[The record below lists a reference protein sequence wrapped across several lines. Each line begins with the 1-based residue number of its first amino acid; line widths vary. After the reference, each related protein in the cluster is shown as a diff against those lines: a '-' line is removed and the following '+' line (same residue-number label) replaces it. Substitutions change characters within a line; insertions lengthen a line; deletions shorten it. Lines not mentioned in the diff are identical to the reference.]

1 MQHEIIEFIKSTNN
15 RTRVN
20 SLKSRPD
27 VIDWLNL
34 QYPNVPL
41 LMQVQA
47 IIHEKSPYCEVC
59 NSSKKE
65 IHASTCSRTCAQKHL
80 KLTGQLDEKISKRH
94 KTMIEKYGAK
104 VSDKAREAT
113 KARVSS
119 MNAKAKE
126 TLKKKYNVDNASQIP
141 GHHQKCITTLQANY
155 GTDHY
160 TKTHEFKEKSRILQ
174 VEKLKNSLPE
184 SIHFFDLTD
193 NLDKVGIFE
202 NPNKDV
208 KFKCIICDTSEAV
221 PTETVKWRI
230 KNAGTCCTKC
240 SGVTTA
246 NSVPQQELTNF
257 INHELGIVTV
267 NNTPVLGKQHIDIFI
282 PEHNFGIE
290 FNGLYWHTEE
300 KKGKN
305 YHNEKTKIAN
315 SMNISL
321 FHVFEDEWTHTP
333 EIVKSRIRNKLGLST
348 NKIFARK
355 CVVQVVSTDEEK
367 QFLLENHIQGYS
379 KSSIKLGL
387 YLNKELVSLMTFSK
401 PSKSKGHSTDTADWE
416 LLRFCNK
423 LNSNIVGGAS
433 KLFSHF
439 IKLYNPQKILSFAD
453 RRYSDGNLY
462 KTLGFCSNGD
472 TRINY
477 WYVDVGQIK
486 RYHRFGLRKTSKD
499 NQTLTEYQNR
509 KLDGWSRIWDCGS
522 SKWMWT
528 RTN

>member
-1 MQHEIIEFIKSTNN
+1 M
-15 RTRVN
+15 
-20 SLKSRPD
+20 
-27 VIDWLNL
+27 
-34 QYPNVPL
+34 
-41 LMQVQA
+41 
-47 IIHEKSPYCEVC
+47 
-59 NSSKKE
+59 
-65 IHASTCSRTCAQKHL
+65 
-80 KLTGQLDEKISKRH
+80 
-94 KTMIEKYGAK
+94 
-104 VSDKAREAT
+104 
-113 KARVSS
+113 
-119 MNAKAKE
+119 
-126 TLKKKYNVDNASQIP
+126 
-141 GHHQKCITTLQANY
+141 
-155 GTDHY
+155 
-160 TKTHEFKEKSRILQ
+160 
-174 VEKLKNSLPE
+174 
-184 SIHFFDLTD
+184 
-193 NLDKVGIFE
+193 
-202 NPNKDV
+202 
-208 KFKCIICDTSEAV
+208 
-221 PTETVKWRI
+221 
-230 KNAGTCCTKC
+230 
-240 SGVTTA
+240 
-246 NSVPQQELTNF
+246 
-257 INHELGIVTV
+257 
-267 NNTPVLGKQHIDIFI
+267 
-282 PEHNFGIE
+282 
-290 FNGLYWHTEE
+290 YWHTEE

-348 NKIFARK
+348 TKIFARK

-387 YLNKELVSLMTFSK
+387 YLNKEFVSLMTFSK

-439 IKLYNPQKILSFAD
+439 IKLYNPQKILSFSD

-499 NQTLTEYQNR
+499 NQSLTEYQNR

-528 RTN
+528 RPA